1 MNATRMRPP
10 IVSASSQPQT
20 LTRTAKV
27 AAVNTADAGP
37 PGVAALLE
45 AVRTISS
52 SLQHDELLEH
62 SLPAISQFAGGPVLM
77 LRGEPLRV
85 LAGCFG
91 DELLHGVQA
100 VTVLAPDLELAERVA
115 RSGRIEHG
123 TEVNGTQFI
132 GVPLVCE
139 DAPFGQLQLRLGGAT
154 ERPTWMILAL
164 ADAFARALANS
175 ERHEQMR
182 AAEQRLWEVIDNT
195 KAVVFVKDLKGR
207 YTLVNRRLEA
217 DTGFT
222 QRQLLGKTDFELFP
236 REAAERM
243 HAADR
248 RVLETGEAVEVEG
261 LTEFPTGPRVFSTSK
276 FALRDRNGRI
286 DGLCGVATDITERK
300 QLEAQ
305 LRHSQ
310 KLDAVGRLASGI
322 AHDFNNMLTG
332 ILASAELVGLLLPP
346 GAHSPGIDEAL
357 DRIIDASERAA
368 ELTRKLIVFSREAH
382 RTAERVD
389 VNGVIE
395 GAVALLRRDID
406 RHIEIESS
414 LAAATPIVVGDP
426 TRLQAAL
433 LDLGLNARD
442 AMLDG
447 GSLKISTREL
457 ALDEAGCRNASF
469 SLRPG
474 SYVEITVRDTGVGMS
489 EATVERIFEPFFT
502 TKAVGRG
509 LGLAAVHG
517 TVIEHQGAVTVHSR
531 PGQGTSVVLL
541 LPTVPPTIAETPSI
555 SVPMPEESTPERRV
569 VLLVD
574 DEPLLRK
581 TGARMLESLGYRVVV
596 GEDGSEG
603 VIRFQEHHEEL
614 ALVLLDM
621 VMPKMGGQAAFEAMR
636 AIDDRVPVILCS
648 GYAADAAVR
657 SMLDHGLAG
666 VLNKP
671 YRLVQLTELLERVAV
686 T

>member
-1 MNATRMRPP
+1 VNATRMRPL
-10 IVSASSQPQT
+10 SASAPSQAQT
-20 LTRTAKV
+20 ITRTGKV
-27 AAVNTADAGP
+27 AAVSTVDAGP
-37 PGVAALLE
+37 PGVAALLD

-62 SLPAISQFAGGPVLM
+62 SLPAISHFVGGPVLM
-77 LRGEPLRV
+77 LRGEPLQV
-85 LAGCFG
+85 LAGCVG
-91 DELLHGVQA
+91 DEVLLGVQA
-100 VTVLAPDLELAERVA
+100 VTLFAPDIALAERVA
-115 RSGRIEHG
+115 RSGQIEHG
-123 TEVNGTQFI
+123 TQGLGI
-132 GVPLVCE
+132 PLVCE
-139 DAPFGQLQLRLGGAT
+139 DAPFGQLQLRPAGSI
-154 ERPTWMILAL
+154 ERPQWMLVAI
-164 ADAFARALANS
+164 ADAFARALANA
-175 ERHEQMR
+175 ERHDQMR

-207 YTLVNRRLEA
+207 YTLVNRRIET

-222 QRQLLGKTDFELFP
+222 QRQILGKTDFDLFP
-236 REAAERM
+236 RETAERLY
-243 HAADR
+243 AADR
-248 RVLETGEAVEVEG
+248 QVLETGEAIEVEG
-261 LTEFPTGPRVFSTSK
+261 VTEFPAGPRVFMSSK
-276 FALRDRNGRI
+276 FPLRDRNGRI
-286 DGLCGVATDITERK
+286 DGLCGVATDITDRK

-332 ILASAELVGLLLPP
+332 ILASAELVGLLLPD
-346 GAHSPGIDEAL
+346 ARNPGINEAL

-389 VNGVIE
+389 VHGVIE
-395 GAVALLRRDID
+395 GAVALLRSDID

-447 GSLKISTREL
+447 GSLTISTREL

-474 SYVEITVRDTGVGMS
+474 NYVEITVRDTGVGMS

-517 TVIEHQGAVTVHSR
+517 TVIEHRGAVTVHSR
-531 PGQGTSVVLL
+531 LGGGTSVAVL
-541 LPTVPPTIAETPSI
+541 LPTVPPTIAEIPSI
-555 SVPMPEESTPERRV
+555 SVPAPEKAAPERRV
-569 VLLVD
+569 VLLID

-596 GEDGSEG
+596 GEDGIEG
-603 VIRFQEHHEEL
+603 VTRFEEHHEEL

-648 GYAADAAVR
+648 GYAADTAVR